1 MNKLKHEK
9 ISYQIILPKDKQK
22 FIKDLCVIN
31 DDLKN

>member
-1 MNKLKHEK
+1 MKK
-9 ISYQIILPKDKQK
+9 ISHQIILPKDKQQ